1 MMVGMEIRSMLE
13 DENALPESVR
23 DETVSKLLT
32 ERVDLQTK
40 IDELRRRGKLAEVPK
55 MEATIR

>member
-1 MMVGMEIRSMLE
+1 MLE